1 MASGGPGSWS
11 DGGASRYRLDL
22 RIGIPQS
29 HIKGA
34 LESWVG
40 DPGLCCDP
48 DRHPYVVLAEIASRG
63 LDDQEVIMQAVASS
77 ADRSGPIRVS
87 VSPVQGITLPRDHSS
102 YEMHPSP
109 GLRSFVL
116 LLSRD
121 CPLITRPGSFSEK
134 ISEGVPAPITI
145 VSQLPAGETSRR
157 PLNKKRRSY
166 SGRGEDENS
175 AMIRYLKERDAE
187 PVLIEILRI
196 ILRRDGTPIA
206 EYDLWQRRWLPA
218 KKSHLIKNARLSL
231 RKFRIGRGYQ
241 MTRAQYHKDPQIYI
255 ISDLHLGHA
264 NSIPRYKRPFLLSNP
279 GEMDRVLVRNWNWT
293 IKESD
298 TVIFLGDM
306 SYMGPKPTESYIE
319 QLSGSIFY
327 LEGNHDPYYPYM
339 SHCLLMRYRGV
350 PYLFIHDPKELTKPF
365 DGWVIHGH
373 VHNKDLTQ
381 YPFFNPFTR
390 MVNVSAELIGYRPI
404 SLEEIHGLV
413 CGTDEV
419 VTFRDISIS
428 GEQSGTVPAD
438 RNLRLRSRG
447 HNEDK
452 T

>member
-1 MASGGPGSWS
+1 M
-11 DGGASRYRLDL
+11 
-22 RIGIPQS
+22 GIPRS

-40 DPGLCCDP
+40 NPGLCCDP
-48 DRHPYVVLAEIASRG
+48 DRHPYLVLAEITSLGPNA
-63 LDDQEVIMQAVASS
+63 QEDIMRAVARS
-77 ADRSGPIRVS
+77 ADESGPIQVS
-87 VSPVQGITLPRDHSS
+87 VSPIQGIKLPRDHSS
-102 YEMHPSP
+102 YEISPSP

-116 LLSRD
+116 LLSRN
-121 CPLITRPGSFSEK
+121 CPLIIRPGSFSEK
-134 ISEGVPAPITI
+134 ISHGMPAPITI
-145 VSQLPAGETSRR
+145 VSHLPAGDGFSPSCRQVHEK
-157 PLNKKRRSY
+157 PRSY
-166 SGRGEDENS
+166 SGKVEDENS
-175 AMIRYLKERDAE
+175 AMVRYLRERDAE

-196 ILRRDGTPIA
+196 VLRRDGKPVA
-206 EYDLWQRRWLPA
+206 EYDLWQRRWLSA
-218 KKSHLIKNARLSL
+218 KKSRLRKNARLSL
-231 RKFRIGRGYQ
+231 RKFRIGKGYQ
-241 MTRAQYHKDPQIYI
+241 LTRAQYSEDPRIYI

-279 GEMDRVLVRNWNWT
+279 EEMDRVLVRNWNWT
-293 IKESD
+293 VKEND

-306 SYMGPKPTESYIE
+306 AYMGQKSTESYIE

-327 LEGNHDPYYPYM
+327 LEGNHDPYYPFM
-339 SHCLLMRYRGV
+339 SHCLLMRYREV

-404 SLEEIHGLV
+404 SLDEIHELV

-419 VTFRDISIS
+419 VTFRDISRPCEKS
-428 GEQSGTVPAD
+428 GAIRAD

-447 HNEDK
+447 HYEEDK